1 MKKTFEIKSGKMVV
15 SDPCY
20 QVPTWCQTILD
31 NVKNGTWVAE
41 VDVKDCN
48 GWGNRVHSLSVRHID
63 NESGIKDEIN
73 NLGVDSG
80 QLGFFDSEFYRN
92 DEMATDLPKSDF
104 GENYDRES
112 GDSWYRS
119 VCNLTLSDEQWGV
132 IPNGVVSTSG
142 IGDGSYFGEI
152 ERNGMGE
159 VVSVTVIFLS
169 DEDEDDEDD
178 EDNYPTFD
186 EGDE

>member
-1 MKKTFEIKSGKMVV
+1 MTNGA
-15 SDPCY
+15 DPS
-20 QVPTWCQTILD
+20 
-31 NVKNGTWVAE
+31 E
-41 VDVKDCN
+41 E
-48 GWGNRVHSLSVRHID
+48 HSR
-63 NESGIKDEIN
+63 
-73 NLGVDSG
+73 
-80 QLGFFDSEFYRN
+80 RR
-92 DEMATDLPKSDF
+92 
-104 GENYDRES
+104 DRES

-159 VVSVTVIFLS
+159 VVSVNVIFLS
-169 DEDEDDEDD
+169 DDED
-178 EDNYPTFD
+178 EDNYPTFPTFD

>member
-41 VDVKDCN
+41 VDVKDTN
-48 GWGNRVHSLSVRHID
+48 DWGNRVHSLSARHID

-119 VCNLTLSDEQWGV
+119 VCNLTLSGEQWGV

-169 DEDEDDEDD
+169 DEDDEDD